1 MKKEKIFITRNPIEE
16 AQLKHS
22 VLSAFEACEKAAKIV
37 KNFGIPVSR
46 GTVKDCLTLKKTI
59 RQVAADDTEEWI
71 GEGESRFAKEYA
83 AVEAFDNDT
92 HLRAELEKMLA
103 DIEASDTRAAERT
116 AKANALRAEYDEMLA
131 RIYGLFHVG
140 RRDISTGELLQY
152 IEVKDGVI
160 SRPKDLE
167 ERIKADTSTYVT
179 TEQGAKAYYLHKEI
193 CDKLNALADVMKN
206 ARRDNFTDNIQ
217 SLFVAGEDGNV
228 YPTPIDYD
236 LFTN

>member
-1 MKKEKIFITRNPIEE
+1 MKKEKVFIAENPTEE
-16 AQLKHS
+16 AQQKHN
-22 VLSAFEACEKAAKIV
+22 VLTAFEVCEKAAKIV

-46 GTVKDCLTLKKTI
+46 DTVKDCLTLKKTI

-71 GEGESRFAKEYA
+71 GEGKSRFAKYA

-160 SRPKDLE
+160 SLPKDLE
-167 ERIKADTSTYVT
+167 ERIKADTSTYAT
-179 TEQGAKAYYLHKEI
+179 TERGMKAYYLHKEI
-193 CDKLNALADVMKN
+193 CDKLNALADLMKN
-206 ARRDNFTDNIQ
+206 VPRYEFAAELDKLFYQSEEGTIQ
-217 SLFVAGEDGNV
+217 A
-228 YPTPIDYD
+228 TPIDYD
-236 LFTN
+236 LFT